1 MVVEEEEDRVL
12 LQRQGEEA
20 EAVAVVDPVLL
31 QRQGEEAEA
40 EAEAEVEAEERMV
53 FAVFRRCLPHVMLFD
68 PAMVPVRAD
77 PIRMRPRREKRA
89 TEFRSS
95 VSVVLF
101 HIHARI
107 RRESA
112 WDSLNL
118 MYVTHVCVR

>member
-12 LQRQGEEA
+12 LQRQGEEE
-20 EAVAVVDPVLL
+20 EAVVVVDPVLL
-31 QRQGEEAEA
+31 KRQGEEA
-40 EAEAEVEAEERMV
+40 EAEAEVEAEEGMV

-112 WDSLNL
+112 WDSLSL